1 MPVVGLARDL
11 GILWVSGTRREH
23 RAPKGARAWSLLPS
37 KSLRPSTCDA
47 PFEGAPP
54 AWALGQCDDL
64 TVTWART

>member
-37 KSLRPSTCDA
+37 KVAA
-47 PFEGAPP
+47 PFDARCSFRRSP
-54 AWALGQCDDL
+54 AGLGS
-64 TVTWART
+64 WSMR